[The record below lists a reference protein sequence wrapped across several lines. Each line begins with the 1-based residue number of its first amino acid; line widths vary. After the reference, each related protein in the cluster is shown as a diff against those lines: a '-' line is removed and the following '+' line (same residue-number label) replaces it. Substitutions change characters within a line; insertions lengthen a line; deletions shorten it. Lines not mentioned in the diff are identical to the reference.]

1 MIMTIFLCLGSPK
14 KKTRTSY
21 VTVFDDDEEDV
32 VTGKI
37 YVKQMGM
44 TKRLIGHGEYLYAQ
58 IYIYIYQTV

>member
-21 VTVFDDDEEDV
+21 VTVFDDDEEDI

-37 YVKQMGM
+37 YVHCRWLSQ
-44 TKRLIGHGEYLYAQ
+44 RDP
-58 IYIYIYQTV
+58 